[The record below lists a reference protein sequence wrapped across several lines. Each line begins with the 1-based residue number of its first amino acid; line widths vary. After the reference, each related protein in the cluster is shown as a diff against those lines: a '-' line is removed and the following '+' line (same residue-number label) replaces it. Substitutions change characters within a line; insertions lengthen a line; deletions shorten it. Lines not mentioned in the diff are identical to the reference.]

1 MPPRLWR
8 AVFTWWPVFSLLG
21 AGAGGIL
28 LVRIL
33 LISSSREYRFG
44 LDIPI
49 EAAGLVVW
57 GASVVVLMNPPRSV
71 LARQTAERPPRG
83 QVWSLGRRFRIWNV
97 LSAPVAGLLIVVLL
111 APLGEAVISHGLT
124 PGTPSAIL
132 VVPFTAAAPVIAVL
146 VARIGWWG
154 VELRKDVLIA
164 RGLLRSR
171 RFRRDDIEAV
181 WPGRVSGLG
190 GLLLGVLMNNQGD
203 YFALN
208 LQRRG
213 ERAKTLYASHSSH
226 DDVLNAAQIVKRW
239 VGSSAETSPLPSMAK
254 DR

>member
-44 LDIPI
+44 IDMPI

-57 GASVVVLMNPPRSV
+57 GASVIVLMNPPRSV
-71 LARQTAERPPRG
+71 LARQATERPPRG
-83 QVWSLGRRFRIWNV
+83 QVWSLGRRFRIWNL
-97 LSAPVAGLLIVVLL
+97 LSAPVAGLLLVVLL
-111 APLGEAVISHGLT
+111 APLGEAVNLQGLT
-124 PGTPSAIL
+124 PGTPSAFL
-132 VVPFTAAAPVIAVL
+132 MVPFTAAALVVAVF

-154 VELRKDVLIA
+154 VELREDVLIA
-164 RGLLRSR
+164 RGYLRSR
-171 RFRRDDIEAV
+171 RFRRDEIEAV

-190 GLLLGVLMNNQGD
+190 GCLLGVLMNNQGD

-208 LQRRG
+208 LQRSG

-226 DDVLNAAQIVKRW
+226 HDILHAAQIVKWW